1 MASAQAYR
9 REKWVFII
17 LALMSIMIVAAS
29 VLFLTTITGG
39 SLERS
44 TTVGSA
50 GTVKAVGVGV
60 FWDISCTKRVSLIN
74 WTLVEPGSLNNATV
88 YIRNEENSPVTLNL
102 NTTNWNPTSIQEEN
116 YMILKWDYAN
126 QTLKPNDNA
135 IPVKLTLVVSSS
147 IQGITDFS
155 FDIIITGT
163 G

>member
-1 MASAQAYR
+1 MASAQTYE
-9 REKWVFII
+9 REKWFFII
-17 LALMSIMIVAAS
+17 IALMSIIIVAVS

-44 TTVGSA
+44 TTIGSA

-60 FWDISCTKRVSLIN
+60 FSDSNCTNRVSSIS
-74 WTLVEPGSLNNATV
+74 WSFVEPGSLNNATV

-116 YMILKWDYAN
+116 YMILTWDYAN

-135 IPVKLTLVVSSS
+135 LPVKLTLAVYSNVT
-147 IQGITDFS
+147 GITDFS